1 MRTPVINA
9 KRIILRP
16 FCNNDLEDVF
26 YGWENDPDVARYM
39 YWQSHN
45 DINKTKAW
53 LKKEVSKI
61 DSHDWY
67 RWAIVCKDNGKVIG
81 TCLIYFEEEYNE
93 FEISYNLS
101 KRTWRCG
108 YTTEAMTAVIKF
120 AKENLHLKKIIGH
133 CAKVNKASA
142 NVMKK
147 LGFKFVRNMPYK
159 CNDDE
164 EPYEGEEYIL
174 EID

>member
-16 FCNNDLEDVF
+16 FCNNDLEVVF

-61 DSHDWY
+61 DSDDWY
-67 RWAIVCKDNGKVIG
+67 RWAIVC
-81 TCLIYFEEEYNE
+81 
-93 FEISYNLS
+93 
-101 KRTWRCG
+101 
-108 YTTEAMTAVIKF
+108 
-120 AKENLHLKKIIGH
+120 
-133 CAKVNKASA
+133 
-142 NVMKK
+142 
-147 LGFKFVRNMPYK
+147 
-159 CNDDE
+159 
-164 EPYEGEEYIL
+164 
-174 EID
+174 